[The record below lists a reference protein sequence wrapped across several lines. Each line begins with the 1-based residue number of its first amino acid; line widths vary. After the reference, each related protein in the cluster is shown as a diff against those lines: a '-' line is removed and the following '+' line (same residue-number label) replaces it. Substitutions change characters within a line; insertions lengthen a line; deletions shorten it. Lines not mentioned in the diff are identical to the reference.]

1 LLILRKKGKTIY
13 KYQIVMGKGDKK
25 SRRGKIIIG
34 TFGVRRRKKKPA
46 ASQAKPD
53 IKVKDV
59 KIKDKKVLKE
69 KKEVKE
75 VKEKKEI
82 KEPKEVKAIKE
93 VKAEPKAKASTKKK
107 SVE

>member
-1 LLILRKKGKTIY
+1 
-13 KYQIVMGKGDKK
+13 MGKGDKK

-53 IKVKDV
+53 IKIKVKDV

-82 KEPKEVKAIKE
+82 KETKEIKEVKAIKE
-93 VKAEPKAKASTKKK
+93 VKTEPKAKASPKKK